1 MDWWSQANL
10 LEYEAIRQ
18 LEEEQEWLSKVGS
31 HLAT

>member
-18 LEEEQEWLSKVGS
+18 LEEEQECLLRAGS
-31 HLAT
+31 HSPT